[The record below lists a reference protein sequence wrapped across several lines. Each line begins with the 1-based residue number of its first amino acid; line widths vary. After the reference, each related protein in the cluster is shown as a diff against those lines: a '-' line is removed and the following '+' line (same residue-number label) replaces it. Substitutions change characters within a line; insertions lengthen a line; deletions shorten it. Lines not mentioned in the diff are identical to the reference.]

1 MRQKG
6 KFIVNKAEKKSPI
19 KDRSNTKKSI
29 TKCQIFEFVLIS
41 VNRLLIGFITIY
53 MCWMCLRLKY
63 TDIPFHAVLCTLG
76 VCMTVFVF
84 LINCFVLICFPIF

>member
-1 MRQKG
+1 MRQTG
-6 KFIVNKAEKKSPI
+6 KFIINKVEKTPANRN
-19 KDRSNTKKSI
+19 DHNNTTKSI

-53 MCWMCLRLKY
+53 MCWMCLRLQY

-76 VCMTVFVF
+76 VCRIDF
-84 LINCFVLICFPIF
+84 LKYFFF